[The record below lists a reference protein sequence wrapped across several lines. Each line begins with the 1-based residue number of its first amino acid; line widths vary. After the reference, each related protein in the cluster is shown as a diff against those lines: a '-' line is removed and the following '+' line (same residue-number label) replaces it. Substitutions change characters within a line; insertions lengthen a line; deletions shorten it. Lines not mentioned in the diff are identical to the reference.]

1 MVTDVIAMMKQG
13 GWMIWRI
20 VSSLFISTFI
30 GYLTNVV
37 AVKMLFLPRQPVNL
51 YFFELWGLLPKRR
64 AEVAIALGEL
74 VEEQLLSVDD
84 LFDKINTPEM
94 REKIVVRLVELLR
107 DKLNGILPRIIPGK
121 VMQII
126 SDTLEKVIRQEA
138 EDMIHEIIE
147 SGRDYLTKEI
157 QIKKIVED
165 KVNGFDLKQLEDM
178 IVGVS
183 SPEIRF
189 IEIMGGVL
197 GFIIGLAQVAIL
209 LLTH

>member
-1 MVTDVIAMMKQG
+1 
-13 GWMIWRI
+13 MIWRI
-20 VSSLFISTFI
+20 VSSLLISTFI

-37 AVKMLFLPRQPVNL
+37 AVKMLFLPRQPINF

-64 AEVAIALGEL
+64 AEVAIALGQL

-94 REKIVVRLVELLR
+94 REKIVVKLVDLLR
-107 DKLNGILPRIIPGK
+107 NKLNNMLPRIIPGK

-147 SGRDYLTKEI
+147 SGRDYLTREI

-178 IVGVS
+178 ILGVS

-209 LLTH
+209 LLTR

>member
-1 MVTDVIAMMKQG
+1 
-13 GWMIWRI
+13 MIWKI
-20 VSSLFISTFI
+20 VSSLLISTFI

-37 AVKMLFLPRQPVNL
+37 AVKMLFLPRQPINF

-64 AEVAIALGEL
+64 AEVAIALGQL

-94 REKIVVRLVELLR
+94 REKIVVKLVDLLR
-107 DKLNGILPRIIPGK
+107 DKLNNMLPRIIPGK

-147 SGRDYLTKEI
+147 SGRDYLTREV

-165 KVNGFDLKQLEDM
+165 KVNALDLKQLEDM
-178 IVGVS
+178 IMGVS
-183 SPEIRF
+183 TPEIRF

-197 GFIIGLAQVAIL
+197 GFIIGLAQIVIL
-209 LLTH
+209 LLMR

>member
-1 MVTDVIAMMKQG
+1 MVWK
-13 GWMIWRI
+13 I
-20 VSSLFISTFI
+20 VSSLVISTFI
-30 GYLTNVV
+30 GYLTNVI

-64 AEVAIALGEL
+64 AEVAVALGEL

-94 REKIVVRLVELLR
+94 REKIVVRLVELLKE
-107 DKLNGILPRIIPGK
+107 KLNGMLPRIIPGK
-121 VMQII
+121 VVQMI

-138 EDMIHEIIE
+138 EDMIHEVIE
-147 SGRDYLTKEI
+147 SGRDYLTREI
-157 QIKKIVED
+157 QIKKMVED
-165 KVNGFDLKQLEDM
+165 KVNGFDLRQLEDM

-209 LLTH
+209 LLIR

>member
-1 MVTDVIAMMKQG
+1 
-13 GWMIWRI
+13 MIWRI
-20 VSSLFISTFI
+20 ISSLVISTFI

-74 VEEQLLSVDD
+74 VEEQLLSIDD

-147 SGRDYLTKEI
+147 SGREYLTHEI

-165 KVNGFDLKQLEDM
+165 KVNGFDLSQLEDM

-197 GFIIGLAQVAIL
+197 GFIIGLGQVAIL
-209 LLTH
+209 LLMR

>member
-1 MVTDVIAMMKQG
+1 
-13 GWMIWRI
+13 MIWKI
-20 VSSLFISTFI
+20 VSSLLISTFI
-30 GYLTNVV
+30 GYLTNVI

-94 REKIVVRLVELLR
+94 REKIVVKLVDMLR
-107 DKLNGILPRIIPGK
+107 DKLNALLPRIIPGK

-147 SGRDYLTKEI
+147 SGRDYLTREI
-157 QIKKIVED
+157 QIKKIVEE

-183 SPEIRF
+183 SPEVRF
-189 IEIMGGVL
+189 IEIMGGIL
-197 GFIIGLAQVAIL
+197 GFVIGLAQVAVL
-209 LLTH
+209 LLTR

>member
-1 MVTDVIAMMKQG
+1 
-13 GWMIWRI
+13 
-20 VSSLFISTFI
+20 LISTFI

-37 AVKMLFLPRQPVNL
+37 AVKMLFLPRQPINF

-64 AEVAIALGEL
+64 AEVAIALGQL

-94 REKIVVRLVELLR
+94 REKIVVKLVDLLR
-107 DKLNGILPRIIPGK
+107 NKLNNMLPRIIPGK

-147 SGRDYLTKEI
+147 SGRDYLTREI

-178 IVGVS
+178 ILGVS

-209 LLTH
+209 LLTR

>member
-1 MVTDVIAMMKQG
+1 MVWK
-13 GWMIWRI
+13 I

-51 YFFELWGLLPKRR
+51 YFYELWGLLPKRR

-74 VEEQLLSVDD
+74 VEQQLLSVDD
-84 LFDKINTPEM
+84 IFDKINTPEM
-94 REKIVVRLVELLR
+94 REKIVAQLVGLIR
-107 DKLNGILPRIIPGK
+107 DKLNGMLPRIIPGK

-126 SDTLEKVIRQEA
+126 NDTLEKVIRQEA
-138 EDMIHEIIE
+138 EDIIHEVIE
-147 SGRDYLTKEI
+147 SGREYLTKEI

-178 IVGVS
+178 ILGVS

-197 GFIIGLAQVAIL
+197 GFIIGLGQVAIL
-209 LLTH
+209 LLMR

>member
-1 MVTDVIAMMKQG
+1 
-13 GWMIWRI
+13 MIWKI
-20 VSSLFISTFI
+20 VSSLIISTFI

-37 AVKMLFLPRQPVNL
+37 AVKMLFLPRKPVNL

-74 VEEQLLSVDD
+74 VEQQLLSVDD
-84 LFDKINTPEM
+84 FFDIINTPEM
-94 REKIVVRLVELLR
+94 REKIVGQLVELIR
-107 DKLNGILPRIIPGK
+107 NKLNDMLPRIIPVK

-126 SDTLEKVIRQEA
+126 SDTMEKVIRQEA
-138 EDMIHEIIE
+138 EKIIHEIIE
-147 SGRDYLTKEI
+147 SGRAYLTQEI

-165 KVNGFDLKQLEDM
+165 KVNGFDLKQLEEM
-178 IVGVS
+178 ILGIS

-197 GFIIGLAQVAIL
+197 GFIIGLGQVAIL
-209 LLTH
+209 LLMR